1 MADALRGARDGASDG
16 PVDEPRDGAGAD
28 TAGAMGLSGV
38 DPLPGM
44 FAHAPVIF
52 AVLGGPSHVVRGAN
66 QAFVEAVELGR
77 PGSVIGRPIAEVVPE
92 LVQQGLLSLLDS
104 VHNDGE
110 PFVTQGA
117 GVLLGP
123 PGRRRL
129 RYFDVSLD
137 PWRDRNG
144 DVRGVAF
151 LAVDVTR
158 QRAAH
163 KLAAEQQA
171 LLEQIARDAPLAEV
185 LDGMCRAIEK
195 LSPGVISSVLLLDR
209 TGTRLLHG
217 AGPSLPDFYKEAI
230 DGSPIGPHEGSCG
243 TAAFRREMVVVNDI
257 ADDPLW
263 ADYREL
269 AAKAGLGSCWSA
281 PILST
286 AGELL
291 GTFAMYH
298 RSPRALREEDLDLSI
313 VFTRTAALAVERHRT
328 EVARRQAAEREHE
341 LSADLEFV
349 LRTSTA
355 VSEES
360 RYPQN
365 LQRLARLAVP
375 ALGPV
380 CVIDVREDGRVRRV
394 AVALAPE
401 LPQQAEA
408 LLAAEGRATA
418 VDGPVGRVLATGR
431 TEVSRTAPGGAW
443 RELGLEI
450 TGQVCVP
457 LTARGHT
464 FGALTVVATAE
475 RPLGARAIAL
485 AEELAR
491 TAAAGAE
498 TTRQHAQRAR
508 LAHDLQAGLL
518 LAALPDVPGLR
529 LAASYRPA
537 GEGLDIGGDFYDVF
551 PLPGDWWGLVIGDV
565 CGRGA
570 AAATTTALVRNTAR
584 AVAPLLPTPGA
595 VAQAVNDALLAR
607 PDSTESF
614 VTLIYAELRRVRDGI
629 AVSLVRAG
637 HPPPVLQRADGT
649 LSCPAPAGRLL
660 GVSPDLDLALE
671 SFTLQSGDRLV
682 LVTDG
687 ILEAR
692 DASGAL
698 FGEERLL
705 AALRPP
711 GDATDTADAA
721 DAADARSVLDSV
733 TDAVD
738 AFTGGLTDDDQA
750 VLVLV
755 AE

>member
-1 MADALRGARDGASDG
+1 MEPGSREQAAGVTGRPRAGEIGA
-16 PVDEPRDGAGAD
+16 
-28 TAGAMGLSGV
+28 

-52 AVLGGPSHVVRGAN
+52 AALGGPTHLVEGAN
-66 QAFVEAVELGR
+66 QAFYETVGVGRARDVLGR
-77 PGSVIGRPIAEVVPE
+77 PVAEVVPE
-92 LVQQGLLSLLDS
+92 LVHQGLLPMLDS
-104 VHNDGE
+104 VYLRGE
-110 PFVTQGA
+110 PVVARTA

-123 PGRRRL
+123 VGRSRL
-129 RYFDVSLD
+129 RYFDFSFE
-137 PWRDRNG
+137 PRRDRG
-144 DVRGVAF
+144 GRVRGVAF

-171 LLEQIARDAPLAEV
+171 LLEQIARNAPLAEV

-195 LSPGVISSVLLLDR
+195 LSPKVLSSVLLLDE

-217 AGPSLPDFYKEAI
+217 AAPSLPEFYNEAI
-230 DGSPIGPHEGSCG
+230 DGCPIGPHEGSCG

-257 ADDPLW
+257 ATDPLW

-269 AAKAGLGSCWSA
+269 ANRAGLGACWSS
-281 PILST
+281 PIISN
-286 AGELL
+286 AGDLL

-298 RSPRALREEDLDLSI
+298 RTPRALREEDLDLSI
-313 VFTRTAALAVERHRT
+313 VFTRTAALAIERHRT
-328 EVARRQAAEREHE
+328 EAARQQAHEREHA
-341 LSADLEFV
+341 LSSDLEFV

-355 VSEES
+355 VSEEAS
-360 RYPQN
+360 YPQN

-380 CVIDVREDGRVRRV
+380 CVIDVLESGRVRRV
-394 AVALAPE
+394 AVAVAPE
-401 LPQQAEA
+401 LPQRVEA
-408 LLAAEGRATA
+408 LLAAEASA
-418 VDGPVGRVLATGR
+418 HAENGPVGRVLATGR
-431 TEVSRTAPGGAW
+431 SEIGHTAPGGAW
-443 RELGLEI
+443 QELGLDI
-450 TGQVCVP
+450 SGQVCVP
-457 LTARGHT
+457 LTARGRT
-464 FGALTVVATAE
+464 FGALTLISTVD

-518 LAALPDVPGLR
+518 LAALPEVPGAR

-551 PLPGDWWGLVIGDV
+551 ALPGDWWGLVIGDV

-570 AAATTTALVRNTAR
+570 YAATTTALVRNTAR

-595 VAQAVNDALLAR
+595 VAEAVNEALLAR
-607 PDSTESF
+607 PDSDESF

-629 AVSLVRAG
+629 AVSMVRAG
-637 HPPPVLQRADGT
+637 HPPPLLHRADGT
-649 LSCPAPAGRLL
+649 VTTPSPAGELL
-660 GVSPDLDLALE
+660 GVSPDLELTME
-671 SFTLQSGDRLV
+671 SFTMRSGDHLV

-692 DASGAL
+692 DPAGTL
-698 FGEERLL
+698 FGEDRLVSS
-705 AALRPP
+705 LRPTA
-711 GDATDTADAA
+711 GTTDADQ
-721 DAADARSVLDSV
+721 VLDAI
-733 TDAVD
+733 TAAVD
-738 AFTGGLTDDDQA
+738 GFAGGLTDDDQA
-750 VLVLV
+750 ALVLV